1 MATCDVIVSC
11 IIIATH
17 TLGDDDDEVGVVV
30 GIRVQFRTPP
40 CYIGGAR

>member
-17 TLGDDDDEVGVVV
+17 TLGDDDDEVVV